1 MTKVKSFSKS
11 VHSYEIEIPI
21 SKMSIAQS
29 VASHE
34 MKDSY
39 PQTERGRQINLSLS
53 IGYTAREILRRT
65 KNEMF
70 LVKTREISR
79 N

>member
-11 VHSYEIEIPI
+11 VHGYEIEIPI

-39 PQTERGRQINLSLS
+39 PQTERGD
-53 IGYTAREILRRT
+53 
-65 KNEMF
+65 K
-70 LVKTREISR
+70 
-79 N
+79 

>member
-1 MTKVKSFSKS
+1 MTKVKSFSKN
-11 VHSYEIEIPI
+11 VHGYEIEIPI

-39 PQTERGRQINLSLS
+39 PQMERGRQINLSLS

>member
-11 VHSYEIEIPI
+11 VHGYEIEISI

-39 PQTERGRQINLSLS
+39 PQTERRRQINLSLS